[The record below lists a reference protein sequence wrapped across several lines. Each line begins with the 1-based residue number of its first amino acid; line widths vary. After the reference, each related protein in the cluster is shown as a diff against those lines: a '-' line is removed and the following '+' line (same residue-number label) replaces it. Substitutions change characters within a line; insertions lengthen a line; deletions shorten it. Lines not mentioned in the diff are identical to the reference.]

1 MSRLARHPT
10 RAQSWHLLSTLS
22 FAVFALLALVSFS
35 PAVVNAEEAHPE
47 YGTVIGIGVYLS
59 IAFYHHQCSSISDTD
74 LGTT

>member
-35 PAVVNAEEAHPE
+35 PVNAEEAHPE

-59 IAFYHHQCSSISDTD
+59 IPFYASNAY
-74 LGTT
+74 

>member
-47 YGTVIGIGVYLS
+47 YGTVIGIGMYLS
-59 IAFYHHQCSSISDTD
+59 ILFYISNAYRF
-74 LGTT
+74 L